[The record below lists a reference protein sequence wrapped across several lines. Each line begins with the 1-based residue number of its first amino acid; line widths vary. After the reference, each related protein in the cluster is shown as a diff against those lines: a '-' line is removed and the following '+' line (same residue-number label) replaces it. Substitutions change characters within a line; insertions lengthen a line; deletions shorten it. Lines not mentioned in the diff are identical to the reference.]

1 MSYEQSAQPQS
12 ETEGNRM
19 EMTST
24 ASFPHPYGDLV
35 FEQELD
41 LRGED
46 YENG

>member
-1 MSYEQSAQPQS
+1 MSFQPQS

-24 ASFPHPYGDLV
+24 ASFTHPYGELV